1 MPRWTRRWAA
11 SCAAAL
17 PPRAVEK
24 LIAEGADPRSLSTWV
39 PPAELTMTQPTR
51 GMAILWGRK
60 VRAEAFETEKG
71 RATIARGYY
80 DNGMTKGGAAIPGS
94 KPGEYLMYTERQRA
108 AIASEAH
115 GGEKRAAK
123 AKKKAD
129 KEKAGWGIAF
139 SEFIAR
145 AGVGLNGAE
154 EMDAAAMQL

>member
-1 MPRWTRRWAA
+1 MRPQ
-11 SCAAAL
+11 
-17 PPRAVEK
+17 EK
-24 LIAEGADPRSLSTWV
+24 K
-39 PPAELTMTQPTR
+39 TQPMGNRPKTAR
-51 GMAILWGRK
+51 PKCYISEILAQVGK
-60 VRAEAFETEKG
+60 
-71 RATIARGYY
+71 
-80 DNGMTKGGAAIPGS
+80 S
-94 KPGEYLMYTERQRA
+94 

-145 AGVGLNGAE
+145 AGVGLDGAE

>member
-1 MPRWTRRWAA
+1 MRT
-11 SCAAAL
+11 
-17 PPRAVEK
+17 
-24 LIAEGADPRSLSTWV
+24 
-39 PPAELTMTQPTR
+39 
-51 GMAILWGRK
+51 
-60 VRAEAFETEKG
+60 EAFETEKG

-80 DNGMTKGGAAIPGS
+80 DNGMTKGSGAIPGS
-94 KPGEYLMYTERQRA
+94 KLGEYLMYTERQRA

-145 AGVGLNGAE
+145 AGVGLDGAE

>member
-1 MPRWTRRWAA
+1 M
-11 SCAAAL
+11 
-17 PPRAVEK
+17 
-24 LIAEGADPRSLSTWV
+24 
-39 PPAELTMTQPTR
+39 
-51 GMAILWGRK
+51 
-60 VRAEAFETEKG
+60 
-71 RATIARGYY
+71 
-80 DNGMTKGGAAIPGS
+80 
-94 KPGEYLMYTERQRA
+94 

-145 AGVGLNGAE
+145 AGVGLDGAE

>member
-1 MPRWTRRWAA
+1 M
-11 SCAAAL
+11 
-17 PPRAVEK
+17 
-24 LIAEGADPRSLSTWV
+24 
-39 PPAELTMTQPTR
+39 
-51 GMAILWGRK
+51 
-60 VRAEAFETEKG
+60 
-71 RATIARGYY
+71 
-80 DNGMTKGGAAIPGS
+80 
-94 KPGEYLMYTERQRA
+94 MYTERQWV

-145 AGVGLNGAE
+145 AGVGLDGAE